1 MGCHVLW
8 HVRYASK
15 IRKKIPSYLE
25 SWFFYLCLLNKLQIQ
40 LRWNWCCTC
49 TPIHNPPPPTKKTT
63 KKHEALR
70 PRVAHLSDI
79 ATADMQMLCNI
90 FPVLSSQLMKR
101 SSFKQF
107 FILKKKIYGMPV
119 NWVWSFEQTLNGSQL
134 GFTIGTILVIFDL
147 RVTPMLPTKFWVNWP
162 FSSGEEAK
170 NRFLRWLP
178 WRPSW
183 ISDWHDFS
191 YFWSTSHPNVS
202 YEVWSQ
208 LAFRCRRRS

>member
-1 MGCHVLW
+1 MVKSLKTVKFNCEHI
-8 HVRYASK
+8 K
-15 IRKKIPSYLE
+15 
-25 SWFFYLCLLNKLQIQ
+25 LNWKYIQ
-40 LRWNWCCTC
+40 
-49 TPIHNPPPPTKKTT
+49 
-63 KKHEALR
+63 EAHG

-90 FPVLSSQLMKR
+90 FPILSSQLMKR

-107 FILKKKIYGMPV
+107 FILKKIYGMPV
-119 NWVWSFEQTLNGSQL
+119 NWAWSFEQTLNGSQL
-134 GFTIGTILVIFDL
+134 GFTIGTILAIFDL
-147 RVTPMLPTKFWVNWP
+147 RVTQMLPTMFRVNWP

-170 NRFLRWLP
+170 NRFSKWLP

-202 YEVWSQ
+202 YGVNWPFVQEKKLNIDFQDGGHGGNLGFLIRTIFAIFDLPSHPN
-208 LAFRCRRRS
+208 ASY

>member
-1 MGCHVLW
+1 MTLTICYTLMHVCGQTSL
-8 HVRYASK
+8 SK
-15 IRKKIPSYLE
+15 HCRPRQDAAFAVSHLG
-25 SWFFYLCLLNKLQIQ
+25 LHCLAFIQ
-40 LRWNWCCTC
+40 LFLDTLNCTYS
-49 TPIHNPPPPTKKTT
+49 NFRQ
-63 KKHEALR
+63 EAHG

-90 FPVLSSQLMKR
+90 FPILSSQLMKR

-107 FILKKKIYGMPV
+107 FILEKKIYGMPV
-119 NWVWSFEQTLNGSQL
+119 NWAWSSEQTLNGSQL
-134 GFTIGTILVIFDL
+134 GFTIGRILAIFDL
-147 RVTPMLPTKFWVNWP
+147 RVTPMLPTKFQGNWP

-170 NRFLRWLP
+170 NRFSRWPP

-191 YFWSTSHPNVS
+191 YFWSTSHSNVS